1 MGTPLGDF
9 MVGYNAGYDDG
20 RNEGLRT
27 MKDKLQTYICDLI
40 TARDVVAT
48 GTHPESNGPFGAAI
62 CASQKNLLDNIISH
76 LEDIV
81 ED

>member
-1 MGTPLGDF
+1 MPVENTYRS
-9 MVGYNAGYDDG
+9 GYNAGYEDG
-20 RNEGLRT
+20 HSEGVRM

-40 TARDVVAT
+40 TARDMVAT
-48 GTHPESNGPFGAAI
+48 GGHPESNGPFGAAI
-62 CASQKNLLDNIISH
+62 CASQKKMLDNIISQ